1 MRIFFYEQTERGKK
15 KKNGKKAYLKQ
26 MDSRMITIL
35 TLLYESRA
43 RNDVS
48 TLQKTE
54 EKETVEVFSF

>member
-1 MRIFFYEQTERGKK
+1 MRIFFYEQTERGK

-43 RNDVS
+43 RKV
-48 TLQKTE
+48 LKRKQG
-54 EKETVEVFSF
+54 